1 MGSVSGRGVLVSG
14 RGGFGLRPWGFLS
27 QAVGGD
33 VLVRGVFV
41 SGRGGD
47 VLVRGG
53 DVLVRGTRFS
63 AATLCFVRLTAPY

>member
-1 MGSVSGRGVLVSG
+1 MGVLVSG
-14 RGGFGLRPWGFLS
+14 RGG
-27 QAVGGD
+27 D
-33 VLVRGVFV
+33 VLVRGGFV

>member
-1 MGSVSGRGVLVSG
+1 MGVFVSGR
-14 RGGFGLRPWGFLS
+14 
-27 QAVGGD
+27 GGD
-33 VLVRGVFV
+33 VLVRGFFV